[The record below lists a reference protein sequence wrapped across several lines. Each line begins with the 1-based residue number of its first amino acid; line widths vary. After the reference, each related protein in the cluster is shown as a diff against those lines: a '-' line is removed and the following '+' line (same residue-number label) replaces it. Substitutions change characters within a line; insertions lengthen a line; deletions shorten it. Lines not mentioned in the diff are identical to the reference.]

1 MSEDF
6 QEDDLIELETPGEM
20 LRLDF
25 LEPMGLTPYRLA
37 KCLGVPAIRISEIL
51 RGKRAITAET
61 SLLLDRYFGLSDG
74 YWFRLQSDYDLR
86 RARRTMGE
94 RLRRVE
100 PFRAAAPLDQ
110 AA

>member
-1 MSEDF
+1 MSEDLKG
-6 QEDDLIELETPGEM
+6 QDLIELETPGEM

-37 KCLGVPAIRISEIL
+37 KGVGVPAIRISEIL

-74 YWFRLQSDYDLR
+74 YWFRLQADYDLR
-86 RARRTMGE
+86 RARRAMGE
-94 RLRRVE
+94 RLRRIE
-100 PFRAAAPLDQ
+100 PFRAADVLEQ